1 MHLLLPPT
9 VYHRKLSPRP
19 VYHPKPSVGRRLMEQ
34 VTDGDGITYEL
45 ELGKGKTG
53 YKNVVELRAG
63 QFHAKF
69 VPEKG
74 GEQVTLPGPACKS
87 AKEAAIRLAK
97 YLKDPQP
104 LVKQER
110 AEHSCAQV
118 CCRHATPPA

>member
-1 MHLLLPPT
+1 
-9 VYHRKLSPRP
+9 
-19 VYHPKPSVGRRLMEQ
+19 MEQ

-110 AEHSCAQV
+110 AKRCGTQV
-118 CCRHATPPA
+118 QPPRNTSPHVFIH

>member
-1 MHLLLPPT
+1 
-9 VYHRKLSPRP
+9 
-19 VYHPKPSVGRRLMEQ
+19 MEQ
-34 VTDGDGITYEL
+34 VTVDGIIYEL
-45 ELGKGKTG
+45 ELSEVAKTG
-53 YKNVVELRAG
+53 YKNVVELRSG

-110 AEHSCAQV
+110 AKRCGTQV
-118 CCRHATPPA
+118 QPPRHTSRTHFH